1 MEAAYGVVSTVYIT
15 EEQSDT
21 INNKR
26 YLNVLTG
33 IILLQE

>member
-1 MEAAYGVVSTVYIT
+1 MEAAHGVVSTVYIR

-26 YLNVLTG
+26 YLDVLTG
-33 IILLQE
+33 VILLQE